1 MYSFFC
7 YIPVSRDV
15 DLTKRAVASVV
26 PQLRKHTDRTYP
38 VLIIDNTEGEITLE
52 DAREFEKMGAAI
64 ETMKV
69 GLLHG
74 QSINWMV
81 RDAKEINAPF
91 CMSLH
96 NDAVLHD
103 GAVDE
108 IIAKYEEIK
117 DTPWSSIF
125 LGSHNGDAFVLWN
138 PEFFYKEKIW
148 HLPFLHPFYY
158 LDNTM
163 YRMMQL
169 RNWKNCSTE
178 HDLITHEGS
187 HTIKKDPVWQRINN
201 VCFKYHGMIYNEIW
215 NGYPGHEKSADLTL
229 TGIYPLPKGNK

>member
-7 YIPVSRDV
+7 YIPVSRDI

-26 PQLRKHTDRTYP
+26 PQLQKYTDRIYP
-38 VLIIDNTEGEITLE
+38 VVILDNTEGGLSDDDEI
-52 DAREFEKMGAAI
+52 EFEEMGAAV
-64 ETMKV
+64 ERMKV

-81 RDAKEINAPF
+81 RDAKEMASPF

-96 NDAVLHD
+96 NDAELHD

-108 IIAKYEEIK
+108 IMNKYEKVK
-117 DTPWSSIF
+117 DTAWSSIF
-125 LGSHNGDAFVLWN
+125 LGQNNGDAFVLWN
-138 PEFFYKEKIW
+138 PEFFYTEKVW

-163 YRMMQL
+163 YRMMEL
-169 RNWKNCSTE
+169 RNWTNHRTDN
-178 HDLITHEGS
+178 DLITHEGS

-215 NGYPGHEKSADLTL
+215 GGYPGSEKSVDVTL
-229 TGIYPLPKGNK
+229 TGIYPLHKGKV